1 MNISLCIITLLLLH
15 LGLFLGASLAYSSS
29 FNYGDAVDKS
39 LMFFEAQRSG
49 KLPPQQRVKWRGDSG
64 LNDGLSQGVDL
75 VGGYYDAGDHVK
87 FGLPMAYS
95 VTMLAWGAIEFRKE
109 ITDLNQMGHTLWAIK
124 WGTDYFL
131 KAHPQ
136 PNVLW
141 GQVGDGASDHYCW
154 ERAEDMTTSRTAYKV
169 DEEHPGSDI
178 AGETAAALAA
188 ASIAFKPYNS
198 SYSSLLLIHA
208 KQLFTFADRFRG
220 LYDDSITSA
229 QQFYTSSGYSDELL
243 WAAAWLHQATD
254 DEYYLKYVVDNA
266 VYMGGTGWAV
276 KEFSW
281 DNKYAGV
288 QILLSKVLLEG
299 KAGSYAST
307 LKQYQAKADYFTCAS
322 LQKNDGYNVQK
333 TPGGLVYV
341 REWNNMQYVSSSA
354 FLLVAYSKYL
364 SDAKTQINCPDGQVQ
379 PQELLNFAKSQADY
393 ILGKNPEGMSYLVG
407 SGPKY
412 PVHVHHR
419 GASIASIFSIRS
431 EVGCIQGFEA
441 WYHRAEPNP
450 NIIYGALVGGP
461 DKNDEFS
468 DDRSNY
474 EQTEPTLSGSAPL
487 VGIFAKLQISLKKQ
501 KIEEAAQKQK
511 KEVKVQKK
519 KEESSSD
526 DSSSDSED
534 EKPATKVAVASKKQ
548 PAKNGT
554 LSSPA
559 KKAKPASSSSSD
571 DSASESE
578 DEKPAAKAPPKSQA
592 AKNVAPAKKVKP
604 ASSSSSESSD
614 DDSDDDEVP
623 KSKVLPAVV
632 KNGSASAK
640 KPNESSESEDSSSG
654 EENKAKSSKKV
665 PAKKVESESSSDS
678 SSDEED
684 EKKPVAKSSA
694 VPSKKVETTETS
706 DDDSSESSDDEENG
720 AKPTANAA
728 SKPSAIAKKNDDS
741 DSSDSDDSSS
751 EDEKKTAPKTVSN
764 AKSVPVPKPA
774 KKSSNSSESE
784 SDEEEDSSDS
794 ESEDEKKTAKS
805 SGQGKMDVDEEESSD
820 ESDDEP
826 KKKPVKVSKE
836 SSDSSDDSDEEEEK
850 PSKTPQKSAKDVEM
864 VDADSAK
871 KVPKTPSTPS
881 AATGG
886 TKTLFVGN
894 LSFNVQRSDVEEF
907 FKDCGEVVD
916 VRFSVDD
923 TGRFKGFGHVEFATA
938 EAAQSALELNEHE
951 LLNRPVRLDLAR
963 ERGAYTPGGSNS
975 FQKGGQRQSGQTI
988 YIRGFDKSLG
998 EEEIRASLN
1007 EHFGSCGEISRVSI
1021 PKDFESGCP
1030 KGFAYMDFKDSSSMK
1045 KALELNETEL
1055 AGGYYLS
1062 VEEAKPR
1069 SDGFGSGGRGGGRF
1083 GGRSN
1088 EGGRFG
1094 GRSGGGRFGG
1104 GRGGSDRGRG
1114 GRGRGGGRGF
1124 GNKPTFA
1131 AEGKKT
1137 TFADDD

>member
-1 MNISLCIITLLLLH
+1 
-15 LGLFLGASLAYSSS
+15 
-29 FNYGDAVDKS
+29 
-39 LMFFEAQRSG
+39 
-49 KLPPQQRVKWRGDSG
+49 
-64 LNDGLSQGVDL
+64 VDL

-487 VGIFAKLQISLKKQ
+487 VGIFAKLQSLYG
-501 KIEEAAQKQK
+501 
-511 KEVKVQKK
+511 
-519 KEESSSD
+519 
-526 DSSSDSED
+526 
-534 EKPATKVAVASKKQ
+534 
-548 PAKNGT
+548 N
-554 LSSPA
+554 
-559 KKAKPASSSSSD
+559 
-571 DSASESE
+571 
-578 DEKPAAKAPPKSQA
+578 
-592 AKNVAPAKKVKP
+592 
-604 ASSSSSESSD
+604 
-614 DDSDDDEVP
+614 
-623 KSKVLPAVV
+623 
-632 KNGSASAK
+632 
-640 KPNESSESEDSSSG
+640 SG
-654 EENKAKSSKKV
+654 YYH
-665 PAKKVESESSSDS
+665 
-678 SSDEED
+678 
-684 EKKPVAKSSA
+684 
-694 VPSKKVETTETS
+694 
-706 DDDSSESSDDEENG
+706 
-720 AKPTANAA
+720 
-728 SKPSAIAKKNDDS
+728 
-741 DSSDSDDSSS
+741 
-751 EDEKKTAPKTVSN
+751 
-764 AKSVPVPKPA
+764 
-774 KKSSNSSESE
+774 
-784 SDEEEDSSDS
+784 
-794 ESEDEKKTAKS
+794 
-805 SGQGKMDVDEEESSD
+805 
-820 ESDDEP
+820 
-826 KKKPVKVSKE
+826 KE
-836 SSDSSDDSDEEEEK
+836 SSV
-850 PSKTPQKSAKDVEM
+850 PH
-864 VDADSAK
+864 
-871 KVPKTPSTPS
+871 PKTPNTTSSWKTS
-881 AATGG
+881 LS
-886 TKTLFVGN
+886 KTLEGAPIEFLHSITSSWTVGATTYYRHRVIIKNTSLEPITDLKLVIEN
-894 LSFNVQRSDVEEF
+894 LSGSIWGLSPTNEKNIYELPQWLNVLNPDSECMFVYVQEGPQA
-907 FKDCGEVVD
+907 KI
-916 VRFSVDD
+916 SV
-923 TGRFKGFGHVEFATA
+923 
-938 EAAQSALELNEHE
+938 QSFH
-951 LLNRPVRLDLAR
+951 
-963 ERGAYTPGGSNS
+963 
-975 FQKGGQRQSGQTI
+975 
-988 YIRGFDKSLG
+988 
-998 EEEIRASLN
+998 
-1007 EHFGSCGEISRVSI
+1007 
-1021 PKDFESGCP
+1021 
-1030 KGFAYMDFKDSSSMK
+1030 
-1045 KALELNETEL
+1045 
-1055 AGGYYLS
+1055 
-1062 VEEAKPR
+1062 
-1069 SDGFGSGGRGGGRF
+1069 
-1083 GGRSN
+1083 
-1088 EGGRFG
+1088 
-1094 GRSGGGRFGG
+1094 
-1104 GRGGSDRGRG
+1104 
-1114 GRGRGGGRGF
+1114 
-1124 GNKPTFA
+1124 
-1131 AEGKKT
+1131 
-1137 TFADDD
+1137 